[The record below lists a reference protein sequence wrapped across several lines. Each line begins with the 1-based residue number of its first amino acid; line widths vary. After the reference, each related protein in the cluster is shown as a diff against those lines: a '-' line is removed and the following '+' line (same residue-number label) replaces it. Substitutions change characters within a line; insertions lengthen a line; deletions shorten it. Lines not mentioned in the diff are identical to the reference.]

1 MEKKRLIAGVVSGAL
16 LGVLCIIGG
25 GIRLGFSGNTILLAG
40 MWYNRLVMGA
50 FIGLA
55 GNIRIIEGIKPM

>member
-25 GIRLGFSGNTILLAG
+25 GIRLGFSRNTILLAG